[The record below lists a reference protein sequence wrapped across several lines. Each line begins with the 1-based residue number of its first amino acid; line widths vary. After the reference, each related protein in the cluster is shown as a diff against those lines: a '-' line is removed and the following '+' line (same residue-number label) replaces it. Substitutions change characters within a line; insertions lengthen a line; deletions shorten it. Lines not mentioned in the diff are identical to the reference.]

1 MSSSLEDINLNS
13 PVHRGTNASPEASG
27 QDSAPKP
34 KRVPRRIIHC
44 SDGVIEEYS
53 TDDEQADGSD
63 LATESKMASPKL
75 DTKTLAWMP
84 WMIHHT
90 WFAGSTI
97 LSYCD
102 FWGEKL
108 AWIFGITSPKYY
120 YEIEEFKRIEEEEK
134 ERMAR
139 QDAEMQEALQLIF
152 RNGFETRQARPKGY
166 IFLGLVP
173 IVVHF
178 IHDVPG
184 IGNTRVGNVRQRG
197 EKRSSQAIS
206 HIQSVHMKQS
216 KDTVKNLLQIWSYG
230 HYHASHMRNSFLM
243 SG

>member
-1 MSSSLEDINLNS
+1 MKKEPGTVDEGNEILLHDKDSPKHNNYQTLSPSRKPLPLTAPAIMSSSLEDINLNS

-139 QDAEMQEALQLIF
+139 QDAEMQGWQPPKPTLENNTITEEA
-152 RNGFETRQARPKGY
+152 K
-166 IFLGLVP
+166 
-173 IVVHF
+173 
-178 IHDVPG
+178 
-184 IGNTRVGNVRQRG
+184 
-197 EKRSSQAIS
+197 
-206 HIQSVHMKQS
+206 
-216 KDTVKNLLQIWSYG
+216 
-230 HYHASHMRNSFLM
+230 
-243 SG
+243 